1 MVCSGDDFSLWK
13 DFPKGLRVLLLE
25 DDDNSAAEIRS
36 KLEGMD
42 YIVSAFQNS
51 SEALAAVSS
60 DADSFHVAIVEVNDA
75 NSQGCFKFL
84 ETVRGLP
91 TIMISDIDCLSTM
104 MRCIAL
110 GAAEFLQKPVSEDK
124 LKNIWQHVVHKAF
137 NTGES
142 VLSASLKPIKEAAAS
157 ILQFQ
162 QGATESNN
170 SNQPVQEKCLPP
182 SEALLADQK
191 PRVDPSLTVEHSR
204 DLSTQLDQERFQA
217 PSIQLDQEGFQAPS
231 TQLDQEDYDV
241 PSTELDKEEFQVPST
256 QIEHGGCVLNDCEID
271 NRCDWL
277 VNEKGNGGISIELKN
292 FTCSDSKSVEITCK
306 SSICELASCMENSAP
321 RLDSTVNDE
330 EVNSAG
336 DWMVDEANGATHAVE
351 NAQGVENLEQ
361 EIENADMKKG
371 APPVTSSM
379 KASKKKTKV
388 DWTPELH
395 RRFIQAVEQLGI
407 EQAIPSKILELMK
420 VDGLT
425 RHNVASHLQKYRLHR
440 RHTFH
445 KADEAAT
452 RRNWKQHREA
462 IHRYLYTNRPIM
474 AFPPINCGMPSPY
487 YPVWGHPPAQPW
499 AHPGFPPMY
508 PPESWP
514 WMRQADAW
522 GCPVVPVQT
531 PCSFFPQNPSPVHQ
545 EEPDQESW
553 KDFVDTYPT
562 EEVVDRA
569 VKEAISK
576 PWLPLPLGL
585 KPPSVDSVLSELHRH
600 GINRIPPSNAA

>member
-1 MVCSGDDFSLWK
+1 MVCSADDLSLWK

-25 DDDNSAAEIRS
+25 EDDHSAAEIRS

-42 YIVSAFQNS
+42 YIVSAFQNI

-60 DADSFHVAIVEVNDA
+60 DVGSFHVAIVEVNDA

-110 GAAEFLQKPVSEDK
+110 GAAEFLQKPLSEDK

-137 NTGES
+137 NTGAS
-142 VLSASLKPIKEAAAS
+142 SLSASLKPVKEATAS

-170 SNQPVQEKCLPP
+170 SDQPVQEKCLPS
-182 SEALLADQK
+182 SEALLTDQELHI
-191 PRVDPSLTVEHSR
+191 DPSLTTEHSQMP
-204 DLSTQLDQERFQA
+204 STQLDQET
-217 PSIQLDQEGFQAPS
+217 FQAPS
-231 TQLDQEDYDV
+231 TQLEQEGFGAPSSESDQEG
-241 PSTELDKEEFQVPST
+241 FQVPST
-256 QIEHGGCVLNDCEID
+256 QIDQGGCVLDDYEISD
-271 NRCDWL
+271 GCQWL
-277 VNEKGNGGISIELKN
+277 VDEKTNDGISPELKN
-292 FTCSDSKSVEITCK
+292 YTFSDSKSVEITCK
-306 SSICELASCMENSAP
+306 SSVCELASCMENSPP
-321 RLDSTVNDE
+321 RLESTENDE

-336 DWMVDEANGATHAVE
+336 ECMVDKANDIMHAVD
-351 NAQGVENLEQ
+351 NSQGVENLEQ
-361 EIENADMKKG
+361 KIEKANVKNG
-371 APPVTSSM
+371 TPPITSSM

-395 RRFIQAVEQLGI
+395 RRFVQAVEQLGI
-407 EQAIPSKILELMK
+407 EQAIPSRILELMK
-420 VDGLT
+420 VEGLT

-440 RHTFH
+440 RHTIH
-445 KADEAAT
+445 KVDDAAT
-452 RRNWKQHREA
+452 RRNWQQHREA
-462 IHRYLYTNRPIM
+462 MQRYLYTNRPIM
-474 AFPPINCGMPSPY
+474 AFPPMHANCGMPSPY

-499 AHPGFPPMY
+499 AHSGFPPMY

-514 WMRQADAW
+514 WTRHADAW

-545 EEPDQESW
+545 EEHNQESW
-553 KDFVDTYPT
+553 KDFVDNYPT
-562 EEVVDRA
+562 DEVIDKA

-585 KPPSVDSVLSELHRH
+585 KPPSVESVLSELHRH
-600 GINRIPPSNAA
+600 GVSRIPPSNPT